1 MVQTRVQFSR
11 NPRAEGTLDH
21 SLGFQPQVI
30 VIRVSNPV
38 GTNSYIPSAFLPS
51 IPGFPHAKNSV
62 PLLRLI
68 SSDSTQRAPPRVPRE
83 SITSKFPLGFFALL
97 D

>member
-11 NPRAEGTLDH
+11 NPRAEGTLGH
-21 SLGFQPQVI
+21 SLGFQPQVNGI
-30 VIRVSNPV
+30 GVSNPV
-38 GTNSYIPSAFLPS
+38 GTNSDIPSACLRS

-68 SSDSTQRAPPRVPRE
+68 SSDSTQSARPRVPRE
-83 SITSKFPLGFFALL
+83 SITAKFPLGFFALL